1 MINAVPEG
9 KGTNLKVALE
19 HLNSMI
25 SKRAIVFLISDF
37 QDSGY
42 DQILKTVAKKHDLIC
57 VVLEDNRE
65 IALPKLGLIDL
76 VDPETGIKATV
87 NSSSPEFRNN
97 FLKNGRWRGKK
108 IVKPLKLTGLKLEQG
123 RVILNL

>member
-1 MINAVPEG
+1 MRIIREVINAVPEG

-42 DQILKTVAKKHDLIC
+42 DQILKTVAKKHLIC
-57 VVLEDNRE
+57 VVFEDDERLHFPN
-65 IALPKLGLIDL
+65 
-76 VDPETGIKATV
+76 
-87 NSSSPEFRNN
+87 
-97 FLKNGRWRGKK
+97 
-108 IVKPLKLTGLKLEQG
+108 
-123 RVILNL
+123 